1 MGATSSRLRSWNHWS
16 GKMLIQ
22 FLPRIIYLPFLEHL
36 WLPSAL
42 FLYYSRDLTE
52 GRCMVGSD
60 KLPTAALGLDVR
72 GAAAATRWRAGA
84 KASAAWAQKF
94 GFKGKRC
101 WLGIW
106 KVEFF
111 HGWGGKRMWYVKNL
125 KAHLF
130 FWPSGTVTKEE
141 IHIRRAKGQN
151 KRAINTKNVKHQIPW
166 RVCSRL
172 SSKALPREC
181 IGSSHQLPFVRN
193 HKLVSGSTDF
203 SHFANYSITTQG
215 IPLFFFKR

>member
-1 MGATSSRLRSWNHWS
+1 MIAISMVFIIAKISLRGDAWLEATN
-16 GKMLIQ
+16 
-22 FLPRIIYLPFLEHL
+22 FPRQL
-36 WLPSAL
+36 W
-42 FLYYSRDLTE
+42 DLTSEELQLLRDE
-52 GRCMVGSD
+52 GRVQ
-60 KLPTAALGLDVR
+60 KQALLGQ
-72 GAAAATRWRAGA
+72 
-84 KASAAWAQKF
+84 KKF

-101 WLGIW
+101 WLEIW
-106 KVEFF
+106 KVDFF
-111 HGWGGKRMWYVKNL
+111 HGWGGRRMWYVKNL
-125 KAHLF
+125 NNKPYVV
-130 FWPSGTVTKEE
+130 PSGTVTKEE

-166 RVCSRL
+166 RVFSRL

-215 IPLFFFKR
+215 IPHLFLNASR